1 MLRPFRNKYFR
12 RLFTGRLITNLGD
25 SLYFVGAM
33 WLVHELTGDPFYTGL
48 AGFLTL
54 LPGAFQFLAG
64 PLVDRWPIRQT
75 LVVTQVVQAVMV
87 LTIPLAAYYDVLTVE
102 LVLVVMP
109 TLALLNEFANPAMVT
124 ALPRLLD
131 DEDLVAAN
139 SAFSMANQGIDMIGN
154 GFAGLFIGLMGAVT
168 LFALDAVTFGIA
180 AALFAMTV
188 VPSAT
193 SASEGDCEPQGGS
206 DDRGETAVANGGV
219 GDEAD
224 EDDEESYL
232 DELRIG
238 LDYIRD
244 SFLLWLMLGAVFV
257 NGTSGMALAA
267 MPAFADAMS
276 VPDILVAVGGAGA
289 YGILMA
295 SFAAGPFLGAVTANL
310 VDQYPFGWTLI
321 VGLLV
326 AGVCWV
332 AAIALGRLPSTALLL
347 MSALVPVGVINVQIA
362 ALIQSAP
369 PKEVVGRVT
378 SVLGSA
384 SVVTIPTGSLLG
396 GAVADTFGPQVA
408 LFVAGASLLVLSAYV
423 FALPGLRNL
432 PRIEQVSI

>member
-1 MLRPFRNKYFR
+1 M
-12 RLFTGRLITNLGD
+12 
-25 SLYFVGAM
+25 
-33 WLVHELTGDPFYTGL
+33 
-48 AGFLTL
+48 
-54 LPGAFQFLAG
+54 
-64 PLVDRWPIRQT
+64 
-75 LVVTQVVQAVMV
+75 
-87 LTIPLAAYYDVLTVE
+87 
-102 LVLVVMP
+102 
-109 TLALLNEFANPAMVT
+109 
-124 ALPRLLD
+124 
-131 DEDLVAAN
+131 
-139 SAFSMANQGIDMIGN
+139 
-154 GFAGLFIGLMGAVT
+154 
-168 LFALDAVTFGIA
+168 
-180 AALFAMTV
+180 
-188 VPSAT
+188 
-193 SASEGDCEPQGGS
+193 
-206 DDRGETAVANGGV
+206 ANGGV